1 MGAGGRIT
9 AEAQL
14 ALRSFL
20 RRRTAVFFT
29 FAFPAIIVLIFG
41 VLIQVGPAAGGLFS
55 EPPSYYVAG
64 YLAVVVLFTPLSRL
78 GSTVARHRDS
88 NRFVLL
94 AVGPMSRLEWLI
106 AHTLVT
112 AAIVLVA
119 AALLL
124 VLVTGVTPVGL
135 PSAAG
140 AGLVALAVAIG
151 AVAFGALGALIGSL
165 TRSTDGVIA
174 AANALA
180 LPLLFL
186 SETFIPPALLP
197 AWFAPAMAL
206 SPLTYVVR
214 PIRLVTVEGVVDPL
228 GLVPIAAVMLLALFA
243 AARVLPRL

>member
-1 MGAGGRIT
+1 MGVRRRLI

-55 EPPSYYVAG
+55 EPASYYVAG

-94 AVGPMSRLEWLI
+94 AVGPLSRLEWLV
-106 AHTLVT
+106 AHTVVT
-112 AAIVLVA
+112 TAIVLVA
-119 AALLL
+119 AALLV
-124 VLVTGVTPVGL
+124 VLVVAVTPVGL
-135 PSAAG
+135 PAPAG
-140 AGLVALAVAIG
+140 VGLIALAVGLG
-151 AVAFGALGALIGSL
+151 AMAFGAVGALIGSL

-174 AANALA
+174 AANAIA

-197 AWFAPAMAL
+197 AWFAPVMAL

-214 PIRLVTVEGVVDPL
+214 PIRLVTVEGVVTPVAL
-228 GLVPIAAVMLLALFA
+228 LPITVVMIVALVA
-243 AARVLPRL
+243 AARVIPRL

>member
-1 MGAGGRIT
+1 MGVRVRIT

-29 FAFPAIIVLIFG
+29 FAFPAIIVVIFG

-112 AAIVLVA
+112 GGIVLVA
-119 AALLL
+119 ACLLL
-124 VLVTGVTPVGL
+124 ALVIGVTPVGL
-135 PSAAG
+135 PG
-140 AGLVALAVAIG
+140 PGGLALIAVAVLLG
-151 AVAFGALGALIGSL
+151 AVAFGAVGALIGSL

-174 AANALA
+174 AANAIA

-186 SETFIPPALLP
+186 SETFIPPSLLP
-197 AWFAPAMAL
+197 AWFAPVMAL

-214 PIRLVTVEGVVDPL
+214 PIRLVTVEGVLAPL
-228 GLVPIAAVMLLALFA
+228 GLVPIAVMMAVALVA
-243 AARVLPRL
+243 AAAVLPRL

>member
-1 MGAGGRIT
+1 MGARTRIA
-9 AEAQL
+9 AEAHL
-14 ALRSFL
+14 ATRSFL

-64 YLAVVVLFTPLSRL
+64 YLAVVVLFTPLSRI

-94 AVGPMSRLEWLI
+94 AAGPMTRLEWLI

-112 AAIVLVA
+112 AAIVVVA
-119 AALLL
+119 AFLLL
-124 VLVTGVTPVGL
+124 VLVYAVTPVGL
-135 PSAAG
+135 PSV
-140 AGLVALAVAIG
+140 AGLGLIALAVSIG
-151 AVAFGALGALIGSL
+151 AVAFGAVGALIGSL

-174 AANALA
+174 AANAIA

-186 SETFIPPALLP
+186 SETFIPAALLP
-197 AWFAPAMAL
+197 AWFAPVMAL

-214 PIRLVTVEGVVDPL
+214 PIRLVTVEGVVAPL
-228 GLVPIAAVMLLALFA
+228 GLAPIIVVMTVALIL

>member
-1 MGAGGRIT
+1 MGVRVRIT

-29 FAFPAIIVLIFG
+29 FAFPAIIVVIFG

-112 AAIVLVA
+112 GGIVLVA
-119 AALLL
+119 ACLLL
-124 VLVTGVTPVGL
+124 ALVIGVTPVGL
-135 PSAAG
+135 PG
-140 AGLVALAVAIG
+140 PGGLALIAVAVLLG
-151 AVAFGALGALIGSL
+151 AVAFGAVGALIGSL

-174 AANALA
+174 AANAIA

-186 SETFIPPALLP
+186 SETFIPPSLLP
-197 AWFAPAMAL
+197 AWFAPVMAL
-206 SPLTYVVR
+206 SPLTYIVR
-214 PIRLVTVEGVVDPL
+214 PIRLVTVEGVLAPL
-228 GLVPIAAVMLLALFA
+228 GLVPIAVMMAVALVA
-243 AARVLPRL
+243 AAAVLPRL

>member
-1 MGAGGRIT
+1 MGVRVRIT

-29 FAFPAIIVLIFG
+29 FAFPAIIVVIFG

-112 AAIVLVA
+112 GGIVLVA
-119 AALLL
+119 ACLLL
-124 VLVTGVTPVGL
+124 ALVIGVTPVGL
-135 PSAAG
+135 PG
-140 AGLVALAVAIG
+140 PGGLALIAVAVLLG
-151 AVAFGALGALIGSL
+151 AVAFGAVGALIGSL

-174 AANALA
+174 AANAIA

-186 SETFIPPALLP
+186 SETFIPPSLLP
-197 AWFAPAMAL
+197 AWFAPVMAL

-214 PIRLVTVEGVVDPL
+214 PIRLVTVEGVLAPL
-228 GLVPIAAVMLLALFA
+228 GLVPIAVMMTVALVA
-243 AARVLPRL
+243 AAAVLPRL